1 MKKAASKILLLFVA
15 LCLILNNSP
24 VYAVAKESESEVD
37 SSSSFSEPDSF
48 SGTRHIEITA
58 DISDVENFINGG
70 RPMLD
75 MAIRSNAPEW
85 LSYNI
90 HAVDRDLLI
99 TLDFTFESLG
109 DYTEKVKALLTNHP
123 TIVLFQNEEDND
135 FTYLEGFSAIQL
147 LNFVQQVLISSGL
160 TTEKAMT
167 EIFVVK
173 NNAITINTVE
183 YASDNKSISI
193 RPDNSAIVTFNNL
206 SLTTTVDKNNVFK
219 RTISVSIDKSLNKNS
234 DIKELIKRFSDIG
247 KKTDDT
253 TDGFTY
259 VSVEF
264 TAVNQVEMLKKT
276 MFCLN
281 TATSVSEQQTLD
293 ADRNITV
300 DKTEYIDTEC
310 VLDEEGTFSYVFEFP
325 SYYESVSSADEN
337 VTVTETSISSSTGP
351 NINFTYKS
359 GFKFSS
365 IDITTDLSSTSGKIK
380 KIIRFSAPA
389 EIATAFHDQ
398 IVSRYE
404 EKLINGTT
412 FNIYDEN
419 GYRNYEFRFETF
431 FSKDIAE
438 FTSAIL
444 GGECTFELTD
454 NWLPYGKSSI
464 KETTN
469 IKYIIDKKTPAD
481 EITSKYKFSSVS
493 KILTTENLSLNGN
506 SASLLIAQSASTAI
520 EYRQLN
526 IVKTIAEAILIII
539 AVILLII
546 AIRKIKNLIDA
557 LKEKAEA
564 KKAEKDRNQNES
576 QTDKPADESAP
587 FFCPFCGEE
596 AKSDDIF
603 CNECGNKLPRN

>member
-1 MKKAASKILLLFVA
+1 MKKTVSKILLLFVT
-15 LCLILNNSP
+15 LCIILNTSP
-24 VYAVAKESESEVD
+24 FYAFAKESESEID
-37 SSSSFSEPDSF
+37 SSSFSEPDSF

-70 RPMLD
+70 RPILD
-75 MAIRSNAPEW
+75 MAVRSNAPEW

-123 TIVLFQNEEDND
+123 TIVLFQNEEDED

-183 YASDNKSISI
+183 YASEDKSISI
-193 RPDNSAIVTFNNL
+193 RPDNSAIVTFSNL
-206 SLTTTVDKNNVFK
+206 SLTTSVDKNNVFK
-219 RTISVSIDKSLNKNS
+219 RTISVSIDKSINKNS
-234 DIKELIKRFSDIG
+234 DIKELTKRFSDTG
-247 KKTDDT
+247 KKTDET

-281 TATSVSEQQTLD
+281 TATSVSEQQTID

-310 VLDEEGTFSYVFEFP
+310 VLDEAGTFSYVFEYP

-337 VTVTETSISSSTGP
+337 ITVTETAISSSVGP

-365 IDITTDLSSTSGKIK
+365 IDITTDLSSASGKIK
-380 KIIRFSAPA
+380 KIIKFSAPA

-419 GYRNYEFRFETF
+419 GYRNYEFIFETF

-469 IKYIIDKKTPAD
+469 IKYVVDKKTPAD

-493 KILTTENLSLNGN
+493 KIFTTENLSLNGN
-506 SASLLIAQSASTAI
+506 SASLLIAQSASTII

-526 IVKTIAEAILIII
+526 IVKTVAEVILTIT
-539 AVILLII
+539 AVILLIT
-546 AIRKIKNLIDA
+546 AIRKIKKLIDG
-557 LKEKAEA
+557 LKEKAEE
-564 KKAEKDRNQNES
+564 KKAEKKQNQNNS
-576 QTDKPADESAP
+576 QTDKPADESTP